1 MSKSLKDSV
10 IISIRLFIFLG
21 CCQWWNNAAKRVA
34 TLEFDRTRK
43 SMGVIVKVDSGK
55 NVLLVKVC
63 IVLEFAFLVVLGRQ
77 FQVHSNDLLLA
88 ARLFKL

>member
-1 MSKSLKDSV
+1 MRMSKSLKDSV

-43 SMGVIVKVDSGK
+43 SMGVIVKANSGK
-55 NVLLVKVC
+55 NLLLVKVGICAGVC
-63 IVLEFAFLVVLGRQ
+63 IPCGFRSLVLSA
-77 FQVHSNDLLLA
+77 
-88 ARLFKL
+88 